1 MTGRWVRI
9 IGPTLMGAA
18 FLAFTVANVLL
29 FLDLVLFP
37 EANLLLWR
45 QAITLFGVALLLY
58 GLIRSNE

>member
-1 MTGRWVRI
+1 MMKLELFRI
-9 IGPTLMGAA
+9 RN
-18 FLAFTVANVLL
+18 FTVANILL